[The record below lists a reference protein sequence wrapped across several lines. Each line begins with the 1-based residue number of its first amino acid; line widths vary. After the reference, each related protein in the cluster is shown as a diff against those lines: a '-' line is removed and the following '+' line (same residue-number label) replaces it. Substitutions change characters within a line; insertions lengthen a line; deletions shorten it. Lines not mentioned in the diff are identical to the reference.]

1 MRPDYLWPTTTL
13 DAVPELRRDPITG
26 RLVIVAPERA
36 ARPDT
41 FRVSADPLPAGVE
54 TCPFCPGHEAMTP
67 PEVARAGTG
76 APDTP
81 GWRVRVVPNLYPVVG
96 DGVAG
101 AHEVLVLSPEH
112 DRPFAG
118 LTDEQAVEVLTVARA
133 RAATHL
139 AAGRAHVQV
148 FVNHGKAAG
157 ASIEHPHAQIIG
169 VDFVPPEVGAEMQRF
184 AAAGCD
190 LVAGALDDV
199 RDSPFVLVAGDVM
212 AWCPPASAAPFEVF
226 VAHAAAGRRF
236 DEAPDAHVGEVALAT
251 RDALAALRAALGE
264 AAYNLTVHTAP
275 RVGGT
280 GHWYVRITPRL
291 TVTAGFEQATG
302 VFINVVPPEV
312 AAAAL
317 RADLP
322 APRPT
327 R

>member
-1 MRPDYLWPTTTL
+1 MRHGHARPTTTL

-41 FRVSADPLPAGVE
+41 FRVSADPLPAAVAS
-54 TCPFCPGHEAMTP
+54 CPFCPGHEAMTP

-169 VDFVPPEVGAEMQRF
+169 LDFVPPEIGAEMQRY
-184 AAAGCD
+184 AAADCD
-190 LVAGALDDV
+190 LVARALDDV
-199 RDSPFVLVAGDVM
+199 RGSPFELVAGDIV
-212 AWCPPASAAPFEVF
+212 AWCPPASAAPFEVV
-226 VAHAAAGRRF
+226 VAHADAGRRF
-236 DEAPDAHVGEVALAT
+236 DEAPDAHVGGVALAT
-251 RDALAALRAALGE
+251 RDVLASLRAVLGE

-275 RVGGT
+275 RVGGA
-280 GHWYVRITPRL
+280 GHWYARVTPRL

-302 VFINVVPPEV
+302 VFVNIVPPEV
-312 AAAAL
+312 AAATL
-317 RADLP
+317 RAALP
-322 APRPT
+322 VSRST
-327 R
+327 

>member
-1 MRPDYLWPTTTL
+1 M
-13 DAVPELRRDPITG
+13 PELRRDPITG

-41 FRVSADPLPAGVE
+41 FRVTADPLPRAVE

-67 PEVARAGTG
+67 PEVARTG
-76 APDTP
+76 HGSADTP

-112 DRPFAG
+112 DKPFAA
-118 LTDEQAVEVLTVARA
+118 LTDDEAVEVLLAARA
-133 RAATHL
+133 RAAVHL

-157 ASIEHPHAQIIG
+157 ASIEHPHAQIVG
-169 VDFVPPEVGAEMQRF
+169 LDFVPPEVGAEMQRF

-190 LVAGALDDV
+190 LVARELHEAQG
-199 RDSPFVLVAGDVM
+199 SPFELLAGPAV
-212 AWCPPASAAPFEVF
+212 AWCPPASASPFEVV
-226 VAHAAAGRRF
+226 VAHPEAGRRF
-236 DEAPDAHVGEVALAT
+236 DEAGDQHVADVALAT
-251 RDALAALRAALGE
+251 RDAIASLRAVLGE
-264 AAYNLTVHTAP
+264 VPYNLTVNTAP

-280 GHWYVRITPRL
+280 GHWYARVTPRL

-302 VFINVVPPEV
+302 VFVNIVPPE
-312 AAAAL
+312 AAAATL
-317 RADLP
+317 RAAMP
-322 APRPT
+322 AGPRP
-327 R
+327 

>member
-1 MRPDYLWPTTTL
+1 M
-13 DAVPELRRDPITG
+13 PELRRDPITG

-41 FRVSADPLPAGVE
+41 FRVAADPLPAAVE
-54 TCPFCPGHEAMTP
+54 TCPFCPGHETMTP

-101 AHEVLVLSPEH
+101 AHEVLVLSTDH
-112 DRPFAG
+112 DRPFAT

-133 RAATHL
+133 RAGTHL

-169 VDFVPPEVGAEMQRF
+169 LDFVPPEIGAEMQRF

-190 LVAGALDDV
+190 LVEGALDDA
-199 RDSPFVLVAGDVM
+199 RGSPFELLTGDVV
-212 AWCPPASAAPFEVF
+212 AWCPPASASPFEVV
-226 VAHAAAGRRF
+226 VAHARAGRRF
-236 DEAPDAHVGEVALAT
+236 DEAPDGHVAGVALAT
-251 RDALAALRAALGE
+251 RDVLAALREVLGE
-264 AAYNLTVHTAP
+264 AAYNLTVNTAP

-302 VFINVVPPEV
+302 VFVNIEPPEV
-312 AAAAL
+312 AAATL
-317 RADLP
+317 RAALP
-322 APRPT
+322 ASRSA